1 MHAESRVW
9 IASRLVWSN
18 HAKTE
23 LLSHRSRLKMAD
35 KMEGVLMGGSLVDPS
50 KYPVPIET

>member
-9 IASRLVWSN
+9 IASRLAWSN
-18 HAKTE
+18 HAKHE
-23 LLSHRSRLKMAD
+23 PLIHHSRLKMAD